1 MDAEKTAKK
10 LTGWIKEKVE
20 AAGAKGAVF
29 GMSGGIDSSVIAAL
43 SIRAFPKTS
52 LGLIMPCHSIDED
65 QRHAEMVAEAFA
77 VPTRLVRLDDIVD
90 DYMNIL
96 PDFKAD
102 ASLKRLAQANL
113 KARMR
118 MVTLYYAANQLNYLV
133 IGSGNRSELTTGYFT
148 KHGDSGVDILPIG
161 NLVKKEVRELAVYL
175 RVPGEIIT
183 KPPSAGLW
191 AGQTDEGE
199 MGFTYEALDNYILT
213 GKAPADIKKRIDS
226 MNKRSAHKRVAAP
239 IPDLEPRV

>member
-1 MDAEKTAKK
+1 MDAEKMAKK
-10 LTGWIKEKVE
+10 LTQWIKQKVT

-43 SIRAFPKTS
+43 CIRAFPKTS
-52 LGLIMPCHSIDED
+52 LGIIMPCHSIDED
-65 QRHAEMVAEAFA
+65 ERHAEMVAKIFT

-90 DYMNIL
+90 DYLNIL

-102 ASLKRLAQANL
+102 ASLKRLALANL

-118 MVTLYYAANQLNYLV
+118 MVTLYYAANELNYLV
-133 IGSGNRSELTTGYFT
+133 VGSGNRSELTVGYFT
-148 KHGDSGVDILPIG
+148 KYGDSGVDILPLG
-161 NLVKKEVRELAVYL
+161 NLVKKEVRELALYL
-175 RVPGEIIT
+175 GVPEEIIS

-191 AGQTDEGE
+191 AGQTDESE

-213 GKAPADIKKRIDS
+213 GNAPGALKKRIDV
-226 MNKRSAHKRVAAP
+226 MNARSAHKKIGRAHV
-239 IPDLEPRV
+239 